1 MNIEEVLAKTFGLD
15 DERWFRHAN
24 PISVYSRYTV
34 LPSVVISVWSR
45 VWIGQY
51 FLIPLVLAIVWTFL
65 NPRLFSKPESM
76 DSWASKSVLGER
88 IWKERSSYGIPRR
101 KIIQVRILNL
111 IQVLGLPPLVWGLYT
126 LNFWMMMTGFVLL
139 TLAKSWFLDRMV
151 WLFEQHKENETV
163 RGWLE

>member
-15 DERWFRHAN
+15 DERWLRHAN

-76 DSWASKSVLGER
+76 DNWASKSVLGER

>member
-1 MNIEEVLAKTFGLD
+1 
-15 DERWFRHAN
+15 
-24 PISVYSRYTV
+24 
-34 LPSVVISVWSR
+34 
-45 VWIGQY
+45 
-51 FLIPLVLAIVWTFL
+51 
-65 NPRLFSKPESM
+65 M
-76 DSWASKSVLGER
+76 DNWASKSVLGER
-88 IWKERSSYGIPRR
+88 IWKERSSYSIPRR

-151 WLFEQHKENETV
+151 WLFEHHKENETV

>member
-15 DERWFRHAN
+15 DERWLRHAN

-76 DSWASKSVLGER
+76 DNWASKSVLGER
-88 IWKERSSYGIPRR
+88 IWKERSSYSIPRR

-151 WLFEQHKENETV
+151 WLFEHHKENETV